1 MIGVI
6 RFDAH
11 LHVEL
16 ISAGSLAS
24 RLRVSSFRYSESFDC
39 THSLKK
45 VLEERLETVIVV
57 STVASEC
64 QSEFRALID
73 TMTRFCIMLGCK
85 VFRLVLEKYSGRQN
99 INMPAPNNIL
109 VLNWFDSNLAHVL
122 ERALRSKRTADILE
136 FLVTST
142 VQKTRV
148 LPDSTFKGDLAPVA
162 SYSLFGVTLMSCA
175 MKTQCMCHMQKNGG
189 NLANAYFDTSDAFKV
204 RMLENYANAET
215 CVSLLSN
222 LILEWKHIRT
232 GGPYYFQS
240 MIIATLNTFYAI
252 DVCNGLL
259 HQMHDPIATEMKTRL
274 FSPPALVR
282 IKQELNSHIRA
293 GVHDVKFGALSDI
306 FLWKSGIDRTF
317 DLYRVSLC
325 QIAEDIFTFIIN
337 QQRLFGFQ
345 SRVLKYRKHCGFDW
359 YVQHS
364 ELYKLDD
371 YRGTRVTA
379 FDNCPSKLKTKSGGY
394 TRLSC
399 CHLDCLNARFEAKLA
414 DLERRRTLMY
424 QNLEATLQS
433 AKSCLGITMHS
444 MKYVVCFFERSTDF
458 CRNTRPFMNE
468 NGVFLVDAPGVQF
481 GESCASR
488 SLLLTHATP
497 FVLVT
502 GPSMSGK
509 STFIQ
514 RVAELTTLALSTRF
528 INARHM
534 YCPLFDVVFHHGE
547 EQIGLFSSHFFS
559 DLKLLQSIISTCS
572 SSALVLL
579 DEPCKST
586 SVREAECIMW
596 VFLEFLLQRSVKLVL
611 VSHLRTVVDF
621 GVVYSASRTLT
632 LGFAEEYGHFN
643 FNYMLIDYE
652 RRHDENYGIRQARLS
667 KLPLEVLT
675 RSASIALILR
685 SSLASLWGIDRTLKA
700 YAFTAN
706 VQEIISSLNLM
717 AEYVTADDVRRK
729 TELLRLFRL
738 FS

>member
-1 MIGVI
+1 
-6 RFDAH
+6 
-11 LHVEL
+11 
-16 ISAGSLAS
+16 
-24 RLRVSSFRYSESFDC
+24 
-39 THSLKK
+39 
-45 VLEERLETVIVV
+45 
-57 STVASEC
+57 
-64 QSEFRALID
+64 
-73 TMTRFCIMLGCK
+73 
-85 VFRLVLEKYSGRQN
+85 
-99 INMPAPNNIL
+99 
-109 VLNWFDSNLAHVL
+109 
-122 ERALRSKRTADILE
+122 
-136 FLVTST
+136 
-142 VQKTRV
+142 
-148 LPDSTFKGDLAPVA
+148 
-162 SYSLFGVTLMSCA
+162 
-175 MKTQCMCHMQKNGG
+175 
-189 NLANAYFDTSDAFKV
+189 
-204 RMLENYANAET
+204 
-215 CVSLLSN
+215 
-222 LILEWKHIRT
+222 
-232 GGPYYFQS
+232 
-240 MIIATLNTFYAI
+240 
-252 DVCNGLL
+252 
-259 HQMHDPIATEMKTRL
+259 MHDPIATEMKTRL

-685 SSLASLWGIDRTLKA
+685 SSFASLWGIDRTLKA

>member
-1 MIGVI
+1 
-6 RFDAH
+6 
-11 LHVEL
+11 
-16 ISAGSLAS
+16 
-24 RLRVSSFRYSESFDC
+24 
-39 THSLKK
+39 
-45 VLEERLETVIVV
+45 
-57 STVASEC
+57 
-64 QSEFRALID
+64 
-73 TMTRFCIMLGCK
+73 
-85 VFRLVLEKYSGRQN
+85 
-99 INMPAPNNIL
+99 
-109 VLNWFDSNLAHVL
+109 
-122 ERALRSKRTADILE
+122 
-136 FLVTST
+136 
-142 VQKTRV
+142 
-148 LPDSTFKGDLAPVA
+148 
-162 SYSLFGVTLMSCA
+162 
-175 MKTQCMCHMQKNGG
+175 
-189 NLANAYFDTSDAFKV
+189 
-204 RMLENYANAET
+204 
-215 CVSLLSN
+215 
-222 LILEWKHIRT
+222 
-232 GGPYYFQS
+232 
-240 MIIATLNTFYAI
+240 
-252 DVCNGLL
+252 
-259 HQMHDPIATEMKTRL
+259 MHDPIATEMKTRL

-652 RRHDENYGIRQARLS
+652 RRHDENYGIR
-667 KLPLEVLT
+667 
-675 RSASIALILR
+675 
-685 SSLASLWGIDRTLKA
+685 
-700 YAFTAN
+700 
-706 VQEIISSLNLM
+706 
-717 AEYVTADDVRRK
+717 
-729 TELLRLFRL
+729 
-738 FS
+738 

>member
-1 MIGVI
+1 
-6 RFDAH
+6 
-11 LHVEL
+11 
-16 ISAGSLAS
+16 
-24 RLRVSSFRYSESFDC
+24 
-39 THSLKK
+39 
-45 VLEERLETVIVV
+45 
-57 STVASEC
+57 
-64 QSEFRALID
+64 
-73 TMTRFCIMLGCK
+73 
-85 VFRLVLEKYSGRQN
+85 
-99 INMPAPNNIL
+99 
-109 VLNWFDSNLAHVL
+109 
-122 ERALRSKRTADILE
+122 
-136 FLVTST
+136 
-142 VQKTRV
+142 
-148 LPDSTFKGDLAPVA
+148 
-162 SYSLFGVTLMSCA
+162 
-175 MKTQCMCHMQKNGG
+175 MQKNGG

-596 VFLEFLLQRSVKLVL
+596 VFLEFLLQRNVKLVL

-685 SSLASLWGIDRTLKA
+685 SSFASLWGIDRTLKA

>member
-596 VFLEFLLQRSVKLVL
+596 VFLEFL
-611 VSHLRTVVDF
+611 SHL
-621 GVVYSASRTLT
+621 
-632 LGFAEEYGHFN
+632 
-643 FNYMLIDYE
+643 
-652 RRHDENYGIRQARLS
+652 GIRRR
-667 KLPLEVLT
+667 V
-675 RSASIALILR
+675 
-685 SSLASLWGIDRTLKA
+685 W
-700 YAFTAN
+700 AFQLQLH
-706 VQEIISSLNLM
+706 V
-717 AEYVTADDVRRK
+717 D
-729 TELLRLFRL
+729 
-738 FS
+738 